1 MEDAELQL
9 IMHTIDELTAG
20 GAANAATLGPDRA
33 PASLALRWDTPDNMI
48 LGCQAWRI
56 WRSCRV

>member
-1 MEDAELQL
+1 MQL

-33 PASLALRWDTPDNMI
+33 LTSLVLRGDT
-48 LGCQAWRI
+48 A
-56 WRSCRV
+56 

>member
-1 MEDAELQL
+1 MQL

-20 GAANAATLGPDRA
+20 GAANAATLGPDR
-33 PASLALRWDTPDNMI
+33 TPLLSCACDGTRHDHML

-56 WRSCRV
+56 WRSCRD

>member
-1 MEDAELQL
+1 MQL